1 MIENS
6 PSSDEKIEQLID
18 FAIESSLIFQAVSLD
33 SS

>member
-18 FAIESSLIFQAVSLD
+18 FVIESSFIFQAVSLD